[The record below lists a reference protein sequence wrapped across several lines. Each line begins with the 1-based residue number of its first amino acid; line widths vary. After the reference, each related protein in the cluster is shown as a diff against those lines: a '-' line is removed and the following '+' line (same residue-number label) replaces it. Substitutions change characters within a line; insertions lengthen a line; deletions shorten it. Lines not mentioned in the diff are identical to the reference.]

1 MAPRPAPVAA
11 GYVARFA
18 LLAAVLAA
26 PSLVGC
32 QAAPRPKE
40 YGLESL
46 PGSFVLAVAEAD
58 TAMARLQRRL
68 GARLKAE
75 LDAGGPVTAIS
86 VCRDSAQFLTAQ
98 VAAQSRVQ
106 VGRTSHRLRSL
117 ANTPRA
123 WVRPYVDAIAPGE
136 KAAAFRPVALDLGE
150 TVGLLRPIPTQE
162 ICLRCHGDPASFS
175 PELTLALIDAYPEDR
190 ATGFAVGDLRGVFWA
205 EVPKAR

>member
-1 MAPRPAPVAA
+1 MAGRLLI
-11 GYVARFA
+11 
-18 LLAAVLAA
+18 LLAVSLTAPLLA
-26 PSLVGC
+26 GC
-32 QAAPRPKE
+32 QSDQRPKE

-46 PGSFVLAVAEAD
+46 PASLAPLVADAD

-75 LDAGGPVTAIS
+75 LDAGGPITAIS

-123 WVRPYVDAIAPGE
+123 WVRPYIDAIMPGE
-136 KAAAFRPVALDLGE
+136 KAAAFRPVALDLGDR
-150 TVGLLRPIPTQE
+150 VGLLRPIPTQE
-162 ICLRCHGDPASFS
+162 ICLACHGDPAAFS
-175 PELTLALIDAYPEDR
+175 TELTLALVDAYPEDR